1 MYDQRMSHMAGENVV
16 RKDIEKKNAR
26 WKRQKNKYAKGGTV
40 KWNIG
45 EREREGDGRAE
56 DEWDNGKIDA
66 ILGTGHNRSLYEFR

>member
-1 MYDQRMSHMAGENVV
+1 M
-16 RKDIEKKNAR
+16 
-26 WKRQKNKYAKGGTV
+26 